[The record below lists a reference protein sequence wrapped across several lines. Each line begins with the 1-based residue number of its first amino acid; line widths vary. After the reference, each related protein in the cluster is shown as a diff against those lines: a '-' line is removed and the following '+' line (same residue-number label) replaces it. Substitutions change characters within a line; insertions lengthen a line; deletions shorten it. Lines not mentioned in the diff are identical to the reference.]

1 MKHTFIIYNFILFL
15 FFLIFY
21 SCKQNNNNI
30 EFKIQKNDSDIDFI
44 SSDKLS
50 VVLEPTNIHGIFT
63 SIAVDD
69 SLLICGN
76 LKTEKLINIYS
87 LNTNKLIDRI
97 ITRGNAQNEGLS
109 AANIFIQNNQIAWVY
124 DITLS
129 KLFKI
134 NTVYL
139 QKNKVIEKEI
149 SLSPNLR
156 NLISPSII
164 GDSLLLATTYS
175 MDNCRYFYADFQQ
188 IKKKI
193 GKLPQVSNDKLLQD
207 TPNTKFPNRAYVFK
221 ATSIKH
227 PFKNKVAVF
236 YNKASRAEFYLNDK
250 LTKIINN
257 KNNFNPRMY
266 VTKLKMG
273 FSIEDYEKTVYSYLS
288 VANTEDYIY
297 CLFSG
302 DKNGNTSSEKI
313 LIFDWDGNFINE
325 VSLDRK
331 VSKICINSK
340 TKTLYCYDDKVKTI
354 FSTKLN
360 FKK

>member
-1 MKHTFIIYNFILFL
+1 MKHTYISYNFILFL

-21 SCKQNNNNI
+21 SCKQNNNNV
-30 EFKIQKNDSDIDFI
+30 EFKIQKNDSDINLNG
-44 SSDKLS
+44 SDKLS
-50 VVLEPTNIHGIFT
+50 IVLKPINIHGIFT
-63 SIAVDD
+63 SIAVVD
-69 SLLICGN
+69 SILICGN
-76 LKTEKLINIYS
+76 FRSEKLINIYS
-87 LNTNKLIDRI
+87 LNNNKLIDTI

-109 AANIFIQNNQIAWVY
+109 VANIFIQNNQIAWIY

-134 NTVYL
+134 NIDYL

-149 SLSPNLR
+149 RLPTNLK

-193 GKLPQVSNDKLLQD
+193 GKLPKVNNNKLLED
-207 TPNTKFPNRAYVFK
+207 IPNTKFPNKAYLFK

-227 PFKNKVAVF
+227 SFKNKVAVF
-236 YNKASRAEFYLNDK
+236 YNKASRAEFYVNDK
-250 LTKIINN
+250 LEKTIYN
-257 KNNFNPRMY
+257 KDNFNPKMY

-273 FSIEDYEKTVYSYLS
+273 FSVEDDEKTIYAYLS
-288 VANTEDYIY
+288 VAYTEDYIY

-302 DKNGNTSSEKI
+302 DKNGETSSEKI
-313 LIFDWDGNFINE
+313 LIFDWDGNFIKE
-325 VSLDRK
+325 LSLDRK
-331 VSKICINSK
+331 VSKICINQK
-340 TKTLYCYDDKVKTI
+340 TKTLYCYDDRVKSI
-354 FSTKLN
+354 FLTKLN
-360 FKK
+360 F